1 MDMSKVEA
9 MADYISMDLASRVI
23 NRTLDIN
30 EAMYTLIQAVA
41 LLLARTLPAAAF
53 QLEINNSKALAHEV
67 AETINRHISENKGT
81 SPAKI
86 MLSLNLVM
94 ELILETVNKS

>member
-1 MDMSKVEA
+1 MDLPKIEA
-9 MADYISMDLASRVI
+9 MADFISMDLASRVI

-30 EAMYTLIQAVA
+30 EAMYSLVQAVA
-41 LLLARTLPAAAF
+41 LLLGRTLPAAAF
-53 QLEINNSKALAHEV
+53 QTEMNNSKELAHEV
-67 AETINRHISENKGT
+67 ADAVNRHISNNRGT

-94 ELILETVNKS
+94 ELVMEEINRA